1 MNSIFMHSALLVL
14 AGGAASADLLVH
26 ENFDYPAGDL
36 SGNSGGSGWA
46 TGWTDT
52 GNPVVVR
59 SAGLTFTDGIGN
71 TLVTSGASLDTADG
85 GTATTISAREIT
97 DRNAE
102 TWISVLIQPQG
113 SFTEFIGVS
122 FYDQGLAT
130 ANARFAIEHNGKDLR
145 LTRRAGT
152 ATPIH
157 TTTFVNPLGATAL
170 AVLHLV
176 PGGGGTPELPDRID
190 VFFNPALG
198 TEPSVPHAS
207 VDLNGLQFDRIRVAA
222 QNGKSTWV
230 DEFRIG
236 ESYADVT
243 PFIPAVD
250 PDTDGD
256 GLTDAQEATLGLD
269 PNASDTAF
277 IAALRANPGLA
288 GVHSTEE
295 IAEVHVGGLA
305 IEATGPA
312 TLEYTLLIR
321 KKHGSILEAI
331 ARPITPPPGRE
342 FLRLHLDTP

>member
-1 MNSIFMHSALLVL
+1 MNAISLHSALIVL

-26 ENFDYPAGDL
+26 ENFEYPVGDL
-36 SGNSGGSGWA
+36 SGNSGGSGWT

-52 GNPVVVR
+52 GNSVVVR
-59 SAGLTFTDGIGN
+59 SAGLAFTDGIGN

-85 GTATTISAREIT
+85 GAATTISAREIA

-113 SFTEFIGVS
+113 NFSDFIGVS

-130 ANARFAIEHNGKDLR
+130 ANARFAIEQNGKDLR

-152 ATPIH
+152 TTPIH
-157 TTTFVNPLGATAL
+157 TTTFVNPSGSTAL

-176 PGGGGTPELPDRID
+176 PGGGGTVELPDRID

-198 TEPSVPHAS
+198 AEPTVPHAS

-230 DEFRIG
+230 DEIRIG

-269 PNASDTAF
+269 PNVSDAAF

-288 GVHSTEE
+288 GVHSTDE
-295 IAEVHVGGLA
+295 IAEVDAGGLV
-305 IEATGPA
+305 IESTGPA
-312 TLEYTLLIR
+312 TFEYSLLIR
-321 KKHGSILEAI
+321 KKHGTILETI
-331 ARPITPPPGRE
+331 TRPLAPPPARQ